1 MPAPYEV
8 IAAPLTV
15 YVAPVGTAK
24 PAVNAAP
31 AGAWVKLGT
40 TGTKNYST
48 KGVVVTHNDTI
59 VKWRPAGGT
68 GHRKAWR
75 TEEFISV
82 EFELIDLTAEQYAYA
97 VNTATVTTNAGP
109 PATKSIPLQMG
120 ATVAQVALLARG
132 ISPINDAL
140 GAQYWLP
147 IAIQNGDPAPTYAG
161 EGVPAA
167 LALKFDSIEDA
178 TNGYG
183 TWEEQTS

>member
-1 MPAPYEV
+1 MAAPYEV

-31 AGAWVKLGT
+31 SGSWVKLGT
-40 TGTKNYST
+40 SGSKNYGT
-48 KGVVVTHNDTI
+48 KGVVVTHNETI

-82 EFELIDLTAEQYAYA
+82 EFDLVDLTAEQYAYA
-97 VNTATVTTNAGP
+97 LNTATVTTNAGP
-109 PATKSIPLQMG
+109 PATKSIPLQQG
-120 ATVAQVALLARG
+120 AVVAQVALLARG
-132 ISPINDAL
+132 ISPINETL
-140 GAQYWLP
+140 GAQYWIP
-147 IAIQNGDPAPTYAG
+147 IAIEDGTAAPAYAG
-161 EGVPAA
+161 EGAPAM
-167 LALKFDSIEDA
+167 LSLKFDSLEDA
-178 TNGYG
+178 TNGFG

>member
-31 AGAWVKLGT
+31 GGSWIKLGT
-40 TGTKNYST
+40 SGTKNYGT

-82 EFELIDLTAEQYAYA
+82 EFDLIDLTAEQYAYA
-97 VNTATVTTNAGP
+97 MNTATVTTAGNA
-109 PATKSIPLQMG
+109 KSIPMQMG
-120 ATVAQVALLARG
+120 VTVAQVALLARG
-132 ISPINDAL
+132 ISPINDAFA
-140 GAQYWLP
+140 AQYFIP
-147 IAIQNGDPAPTYAG
+147 IAIQTGDPAPAYAG
-161 EGVPAA
+161 EGVPAG
-167 LALKFDSIEDA
+167 LSIKFDSIEDA
-178 TNGYG
+178 TLGYG
-183 TWEEQTS
+183 TWEEQIS